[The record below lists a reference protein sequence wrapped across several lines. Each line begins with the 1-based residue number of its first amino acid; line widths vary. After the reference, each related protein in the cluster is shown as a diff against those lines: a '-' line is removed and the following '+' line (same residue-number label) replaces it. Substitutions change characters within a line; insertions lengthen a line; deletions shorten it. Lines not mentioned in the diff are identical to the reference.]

1 MRKRTFISLLSG
13 LVVIALCVVATRS
26 DAAENGDRNKPRS
39 LNKTTTNDLY
49 TEFTI
54 NNLFNFYSNTGD
66 GSVNPVTGN
75 SGFEYP
81 KGSGKT
87 ATFEDGVVWGG
98 FHKGR
103 SIPKVGGSTYH
114 RGLQAGVILTPGG
127 PLDTQPPTADDPTL
141 AKYRPYRVRPDV
153 TPTTPF
159 ADVKDKLDAEAALI
173 GRFYSTAS
181 QSLYN
186 QYVKDWNEWPAK
198 DGLPAPYTDVNHD
211 GKYDPAVDIP
221 GQPGADQTIYYVAN
235 DCNSSLAQ
243 SLYGSPTIGLEM
255 HRTIWGY
262 NQSGALGNTIF
273 ESTLIINKSGAPLDS
288 AFLVQWA
295 DVDLGD
301 AGDDYAGCDVA
312 RNLGFTYNGGAV
324 DATYGKA
331 VPATGY
337 TFFQGPVVKT
347 GAPGDTAIFRLHKV
361 SGARNLQMTTFV
373 FFINSN
379 ATYSDP
385 PFGTGGDV
393 DWYRLMNGLISGTG
407 GPFVNPL
414 THQAVKYTL
423 DGDPVAGSGWLDGT
437 FGLVPGDRRQCSVS
451 GPFTLADG
459 DTQEVVVAHL
469 VGLGNDRISSV
480 AVMKWYSDLAQT
492 DYNSLFNIP
501 FPPPTPKPQ
510 VSALDGEIALN
521 WKDTLGCEHWNSG
534 GYQFEGY
541 NVYQFNGPSADITA
555 GVRLT
560 TYDLINSVTT
570 IFDDVYDPG
579 TGYIISKPVE
589 FGFDTGI
596 KRSFDTKTDAVKS
609 APLRDG
615 SHYYYGVTSYS
626 FKSGAK
632 PSHLESAPDLID
644 IVPQAPN
651 PGVRYGGAYGDTI
664 GVAHTAGVSDGS
676 VLARVVNPQALTGKT
691 YKIVFTQSGS
701 NTYWNVVRISGSQV
715 DTVAKNQ
722 SDQTGVDAGSVLVDG
737 MQIQVTGAP
746 QSFTRFL
753 VVSNKNGALNPP
765 QQGAFAFNG
774 SGFPFLADG
783 VTDRPDGTKQ
793 QSASAGLGVSM
804 GWGIGTGMNSPTMD
818 PGIAQFVS
826 RVTQGGARW
835 SSIIPYDFE
844 IRFTAA
850 GSQAL
855 FPADFSG
862 NPDRLVHV
870 PFELWNIGIGTPND
884 PSDDYQMFAN
894 ILDVDGNY
902 LFNLLT
908 QAGVDSVD
916 NGGGGADHTISGG
929 TNDPF
934 TDWFYW
940 VKPTNTAPGHAGYDA
955 IVDSVTAEIASS
967 RDAYLGGATNNDVL
981 RRMVLIG
988 WNFGNVDPGVYPE
1001 QMPEQGTVFR
1011 IITGKPSSTSDVFTF
1026 TAPTTASTQ
1035 DAAKAD
1041 VTKLNVFPNPY
1052 IGFNPQERDKY
1063 NRFVTFSHLP
1073 TSATIRIFNLAGVLV
1088 RTLTKNTSSQFLQ
1101 WDLKNESGF
1110 PVAAGMYIVYVDM
1123 GALGT
1128 KTLKLGVIPE
1138 QQYIDRW

>member
-13 LVVIALCVVATRS
+13 LAVLAFCVATTLS
-26 DAAENGDRNKPRS
+26 DAAENVDRSKPKS

-49 TEFTI
+49 SEFTI

-75 SGFEYP
+75 SGFEFP

-87 ATFEDGVVWGG
+87 ATFEDGIVWGG

-103 SIPKVGGSTYH
+103 SDPKVGGSTYH

-127 PLDTQPPTADDPTL
+127 ATDAQPPTADDPTL

-153 TPTTPF
+153 TPSTPF

-173 GRFYSTAS
+173 GRFYTTSS
-181 QSLYN
+181 QALYN

-198 DGLPAPYTDVNHD
+198 DGLPAAYTDVNHD
-211 GKYDPAVDIP
+211 GKYDPAVDVP

-235 DCNSSLAQ
+235 DCNNNLVQ
-243 SLYGSPTIGLEM
+243 SLYGSPTIGFEM

-273 ESTLIINKSGAPLDS
+273 ESSLIINKSGAPLDS

-301 AGDDYAGCDVA
+301 AGDDYAGCDVS
-312 RNLGFTYNGGAV
+312 RNLGYTYNGKAI

-337 TFFQGPVVKT
+337 TFFQGPLVKT
-347 GAPGDTAIFRLHKV
+347 GVPSDTAIFRLKKIG
-361 SGARNLQMTTFV
+361 GAKNLQMTTFV

-385 PFGTGGDV
+385 AFGTGGDV
-393 DWYRLMNGLISGTG
+393 QWYRLMNGLISGTG

-414 THQAVKYTL
+414 THQPVKYTL
-423 DGDPVAGSGWLDGT
+423 DGDPIAGTGWLDGT
-437 FGLVPGDRRQCSVS
+437 FGLVPGDRRQCSVT
-451 GPFTLADG
+451 GPFTLANG

-480 AVMKWYSDLAQT
+480 AVTKWYSDLAQT
-492 DYNSLFNIP
+492 NYNSLFNIS

-534 GYQFEGY
+534 GYKFEGY

-555 GVRLT
+555 AVRLT
-560 TYDLINSVTT
+560 TYDLANSVTT

-579 TGYIISKPVE
+579 TGYIINKPVE

-596 KRSFDTKTDAVKS
+596 KRSFDTKTDAVNS
-609 APLRDG
+609 VPLHNG
-615 SHYYYGVTSYS
+615 SHYYYGLTSYS
-626 FKSGAK
+626 FKVGAK

-644 IVPQAPN
+644 IVPQSPN
-651 PGVRYGGAYGDTI
+651 PGVRYGGGYGDTI
-664 GVAHTAGVSDGS
+664 TVAHTAGVSDGF
-676 VLARVVNPQALTGKT
+676 VLARVVNPQALTGKP

-701 NTYWNVVRISGSQV
+701 TVFWNIVRMTGSQA

-722 SDQTGVDAGSVLVDG
+722 ADQTGVDAGSVLVDG

-753 VVSNKNGALNPP
+753 VTANKNGALTPA

-783 VTDRPDGTKQ
+783 TTDRPDGTKQ
-793 QSASAGLGVSM
+793 QSTGLGVSQ
-804 GWGIGTGMNSPTMD
+804 GWGIGTGMNAPDMD
-818 PGIAQFVS
+818 PGYTQFVS

-835 SSIIPYDFE
+835 PSIIPFDFE
-844 IRFTAA
+844 MRFTAA

-870 PFELWNIGIGTPND
+870 PFELWNIGVGTPND
-884 PSDDYQMFAN
+884 PSDDYKMFAN

-902 LFNLLT
+902 QFNLLT

-934 TDWFYW
+934 TDWIYW
-940 VKPTNTAPGHAGYDA
+940 VKPTNASPGHAGYDA
-955 IVDSVTAEIASS
+955 IIDSVNAEIASG
-967 RDAYLGGATNNDVL
+967 RDAYLGGATAGDIL
-981 RRMVLIG
+981 RRVVLIG
-988 WNFGNVDPGVYPE
+988 WNFGNVAPGTYPM
-1001 QMPEQGTVFR
+1001 QVPEPGTVFR
-1011 IITGKPSSTSDVFTF
+1011 IVTGKPSSISDVFSF
-1026 TAPTTASTQ
+1026 TAPTTAQSTN
-1035 DAAKAD
+1035 AAKAD

-1073 TSATIRIFNLAGVLV
+1073 TTATIRIFSLAGVLV
-1088 RTLTKNTSSQFLQ
+1088 RTLSKNTASQFLQ